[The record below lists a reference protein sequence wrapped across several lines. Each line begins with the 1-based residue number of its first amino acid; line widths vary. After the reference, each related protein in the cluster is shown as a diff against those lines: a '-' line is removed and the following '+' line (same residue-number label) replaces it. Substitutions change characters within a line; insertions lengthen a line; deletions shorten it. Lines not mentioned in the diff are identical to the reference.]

1 MAFGKFVAKHEYMY
15 RADLNT
21 FVPPGMPTVPKSN
34 NRELIKK
41 KVNQHELSQLC
52 HKCFWVITGRWCWS
66 GGGGGGGGERELR

>member
-1 MAFGKFVAKHEYMY
+1 MAFGQFLAKHEYMY

-41 KVNQHELSQLC
+41 KVKQRELSQ
-52 HKCFWVITGRWCWS
+52 WS
-66 GGGGGGGGERELR
+66 RYAVGTIVPQVFLGHNPEVVLE